1 MEPSTFDDQIFGDF
15 TSDTLGTLAGGTKA
29 IHAGPSATSVAN
41 AAAAGHGNLQVMM
54 GIGHSPTHD
63 GGGGGGGGGGGT
75 GGGQQHQ
82 RLPEVNSILAV
93 AGSPSY
99 KTVDYTN
106 LSKVEYHHLV
116 NGKLDGSSGGFSPP
130 AHQQQHHHQQQQQ
143 HQHQQQ
149 QQQHHLVAG
158 PAGANGKSIEYVNC
172 KLEYYT
178 ALPIAHDNANKIEF
192 VKTLDYNGN
201 GRLDYSTSSSS
212 SPNGSKALDYG
223 SAGPGGSKLDYE
235 TTIAMFQHPGPPPP
249 TAPGALVDPGA
260 MLNGPGGVGGPM
272 GSAGVNGGAPKPR
285 KPDDMNGA
293 SGSSPSTT
301 TNSNASPLD
310 GSGNG
315 KKNDKKK
322 TDPNGI
328 KKKKTRTTFT
338 AYQLEELE
346 HAFERAPYPDV
357 FAREELALKLNLSE
371 SRVQVWFQNRRAKW
385 RKREPPRKSAYLGNN
400 SPSAPLNGPI
410 GTTFGQFP
418 QTATVTPPGSV
429 DSWSTYQAPYELG
442 PHINLLSPA
451 VSPYGSYSTQYGTYM
466 PESHMFP
473 VRQHFDYGSPSRPG
487 VGEPGGDD
495 PGAHQHQHQHQH
507 HSHHGHHHAHHQHH
521 KPEHYASLD
530 DKFDAHCTAGL
541 PDGLT
546 NGKYVD
552 DTKYIHAVDVH
563 YNPDADPKYGN
574 CHQLDDPSMKAHYG
588 PPLPSQQSQQQPPTQ
603 QQQQHQQ
610 QQQPQQQGQCQSV
623 GVDDPDT
630 LGLVKDEENVTHSYV
645 LPSFLP

>member
-15 TSDTLGTLAGGTKA
+15 TSDTLGTLAGATKP
-29 IHAGPSATSVAN
+29 IHAGPSSSTVVA
-41 AAAAGHGNLQVMM
+41 ASGHGNLQVMM

-63 GGGGGGGGGGGT
+63 GGGGGGTGT
-75 GGGQQHQ
+75 HQ
-82 RLPEVNSILAV
+82 RLPEVNSILSV
-93 AGSPSY
+93 SGSPSY
-99 KTVDYTN
+99 KTIDYTN
-106 LSKVEYHHLV
+106 LSKVEYHHLA
-116 NGKLDGSSGGFSPP
+116 NGKLDGSSYSPP
-130 AHQQQHHHQQQQQ
+130 NGTPSHHPQQQQPSSG
-143 HQHQQQ
+143 
-149 QQQHHLVAG
+149 LG
-158 PAGANGKSIEYVNC
+158 PHPVPGGNKSLEYVNC

-178 ALPIAHDNANKIEF
+178 ALPIGHDNLNKIEF

-212 SPNGSKALDYG
+212 SPNGPKSIDYG
-223 SAGPGGSKLDYE
+223 GAPAGNGGKLDYE
-235 TTIAMFQHPGPPPP
+235 TTIAMFQHPGPPQGPS
-249 TAPGALVDPGA
+249 GSGMVDA
-260 MLNGPGGVGGPM
+260 SMLNSGQTNGVPVGGPGM
-272 GSAGVNGGAPKPR
+272 VTGLGPGKQR
-285 KPDDMNGA
+285 KSDDMNGA
-293 SGSSPSTT
+293 SGSSTPTT
-301 TNSNASPLD
+301 TTPMD
-310 GSGNG
+310 GAGNG

-400 SPSAPLNGPI
+400 SPSAPMNGPI
-410 GTTFGQFP
+410 GSSFSQFP

-451 VSPYGSYSTQYGTYM
+451 VSPYGSFSTQYGTYM

-473 VRQHFDYGSPSRPG
+473 VRQHYDYGSPSRPG
-487 VGEPGGDD
+487 EPGGDET
-495 PGAHQHQHQHQH
+495 GHQHQH
-507 HSHHGHHHAHHQHH
+507 HSHHHHHHAHHNHH
-521 KPEHYASLD
+521 KPDHYAPAME
-530 DKFDAHCTAGL
+530 DKFETHCTAGL

-552 DTKYIHAVDVH
+552 DTKYIHGVDVH
-563 YNPDADPKYGN
+563 HYPDADPKYGG
-574 CHQLDDPSMKAHYG
+574 CHQLDDPSLKAHYG
-588 PPLPSQQSQQQPPTQ
+588 PPQPSQQAQPPPSSQ
-603 QQQQHQQ
+603 QQQQQQ
-610 QQQPQQQGQCQSV
+610 QQQTQPGQCQPV
-623 GVDDPDT
+623 GVDDPDA
-630 LGLVKDEENVTHSYV
+630 LGMVKAEENVTHSYV

>member
-15 TSDTLGTLAGGTKA
+15 TSDTLGTLAGATKP
-29 IHAGPSATSVAN
+29 IHAGPSTSTVVA
-41 AAAAGHGNLQVMM
+41 ASGHGNLQVMM

-63 GGGGGGGGGGGT
+63 GGGNGGGGG
-75 GGGQQHQ
+75 HQ
-82 RLPEVNSILAV
+82 RLPEVNSILSV
-93 AGSPSY
+93 SGSPSY
-99 KTVDYTN
+99 KTIDYTN
-106 LSKVEYHHLV
+106 LSKVEYHHLA
-116 NGKLDGSSGGFSPP
+116 NGKLDGSSYSPP
-130 AHQQQHHHQQQQQ
+130 NGTQS
-143 HQHQQQ
+143 HQQQ
-149 QQQHHLVAG
+149 QQQQAG
-158 PAGANGKSIEYVNC
+158 LGSQPVPGGNKSLEYVNC

-178 ALPIAHDNANKIEF
+178 ALPIAHDNLNKIEF

-212 SPNGSKALDYG
+212 SPNGPKSIDYG
-223 SAGPGGSKLDYE
+223 APVGGIGAKLDYE
-235 TTIAMFQHPGPPPP
+235 TTIAMFQHPGPPQGPSSGGPP
-249 TAPGALVDPGA
+249 GMVEGSMLGSGQPNGAVGVPGMA
-260 MLNGPGGVGGPM
+260 GGVGPGK
-272 GSAGVNGGAPKPR
+272 AR
-285 KPDDMNGA
+285 KSDDMNGA
-293 SGSSPSTT
+293 SGSSTPTT
-301 TNSNASPLD
+301 TTPMD
-310 GSGNG
+310 GAGNG

-322 TDPNGI
+322 SDPNGI

-400 SPSAPLNGPI
+400 SPSAPMNGPI
-410 GTTFGQFP
+410 GSSFSQFP

-451 VSPYGSYSTQYGTYM
+451 VSPYGSFSTQYGTYM

-473 VRQHFDYGSPSRPG
+473 PVRQHYDYGSPSRPG
-487 VGEPGGDD
+487 EPGDGES
-495 PGAHQHQHQHQH
+495 GHQHQH
-507 HSHHGHHHAHHQHH
+507 HSHHHHHHAHHNHH
-521 KPEHYASLD
+521 NKPDHYAPTMD
-530 DKFDAHCTAGL
+530 EKFETHCSAGL

-552 DTKYIHAVDVH
+552 DTKYIHGVDVH
-563 YNPDADPKYGN
+563 HYPDADPKYGS

-588 PPLPSQQSQQQPPTQ
+588 PPQPSQQQGQPPPSSQ
-603 QQQQHQQ
+603 QQQQQQ
-610 QQQPQQQGQCQSV
+610 QQQQSQPGQCQPV
-623 GVDDPDT
+623 GVDDPDS
-630 LGLVKDEENVTHSYV
+630 LGMVKAEENVTHSYV

>member
-15 TSDTLGTLAGGTKA
+15 TSDTLGTLAGATKP
-29 IHAGPSATSVAN
+29 IHAGPSPSSVV
-41 AAAAGHGNLQVMM
+41 AASGHGNLQVMM

-63 GGGGGGGGGGGT
+63 GGGSAGSAGGSANGNGG
-75 GGGQQHQ
+75 HQ

-93 AGSPSY
+93 SGSPSY
-99 KTVDYTN
+99 KTIDYTN
-106 LSKVEYHHLV
+106 LSKVEYHHLA
-116 NGKLDGSSGGFSPP
+116 NGKLDGPSYSPP
-130 AHQQQHHHQQQQQ
+130 NGTHQQQQ
-143 HQHQQQ
+143 HGLGGHP
-149 QQQHHLVAG
+149 VPG
-158 PAGANGKSIEYVNC
+158 GNKSLEYVNC

-178 ALPIAHDNANKIEF
+178 ALPIAHDNLNKIEF

-212 SPNGSKALDYG
+212 SPNGPKSIDYG
-223 SAGPGGSKLDYE
+223 GGSGAKLDYE
-235 TTIAMFQHPGPPPP
+235 TTIAMFQHPGPPQQQQQQ
-249 TAPGALVDPGA
+249 
-260 MLNGPGGVGGPM
+260 GPSGGPPPPGT
-272 GSAGVNGGAPKPR
+272 GSSGMVDASMMSSNTGQPNGMPVGMASQGKPR
-285 KPDDMNGA
+285 KADDMNGA
-293 SGSSPSTT
+293 SGSSTPTT
-301 TNSNASPLD
+301 TTPMD
-310 GSGNG
+310 GAGNG

-400 SPSAPLNGPI
+400 SPSAPMNGPI
-410 GTTFGQFP
+410 GTSFSQFP

-451 VSPYGSYSTQYGTYM
+451 VSPYGSFSTQYGTYM

-473 VRQHFDYGSPSRPG
+473 VRQHYDYGSPSRPG
-487 VGEPGGDD
+487 D
-495 PGAHQHQHQHQH
+495 PGDESGGHQHQQH
-507 HSHHGHHHAHHQHH
+507 HGGHHHHHHAHHNHH
-521 KPEHYASLD
+521 KPADHYAPTTMD
-530 DKFDAHCTAGL
+530 DKFETHCTAGL

-552 DTKYIHAVDVH
+552 DTKYIHGVDVH
-563 YNPDADPKYGN
+563 HYPDTDPGKYGN

-588 PPLPSQQSQQQPPTQ
+588 PPQPSQQTQPPPSSQ
-603 QQQQHQQ
+603 QQQQQQ
-610 QQQPQQQGQCQSV
+610 QQTQPGQCQPV
-623 GVDDPDT
+623 GVDDPDS
-630 LGLVKDEENVTHSYV
+630 LGMVKAEENVTHSYV

>member
-15 TSDTLGTLAGGTKA
+15 TSETLGTLAGGAKP
-29 IHAGPSATSVAN
+29 IHAGPSPTSVAN
-41 AAAAGHGNLQVMM
+41 AASGHGNLQVMM

-63 GGGGGGGGGGGT
+63 GGGGGGGQQ
-75 GGGQQHQ
+75 QQHQ

-106 LSKVEYHHLV
+106 LSKVEYHHLA
-116 NGKLDGSSGGFSPP
+116 NGKLDGPSSASYSPP
-130 AHQQQHHHQQQQQ
+130 AHQQHQQQQQ
-143 HQHQQQ
+143 HQ
-149 QQQHHLVAG
+149 QHHHMVAG
-158 PAGANGKSIEYVNC
+158 PNGKSIEYVNC

-178 ALPIAHDNANKIEF
+178 ALPIGHDAGSKLEF

-212 SPNGSKALDYG
+212 SPNGSKVLDYG
-223 SAGPGGSKLDYE
+223 SGGPGGGKLDYE
-235 TTIAMFQHPGPPPP
+235 TTIAMFQHPGPPPGP
-249 TAPGALVDPGA
+249 TAQPGGQPGGLVDAGGA
-260 MLNGPGGVGGPM
+260 MQ
-272 GSAGVNGGAPKPR
+272 KQR
-285 KPDDMNGA
+285 KADVDMNGA
-293 SGSSPSTT
+293 SGSSTPTATT
-301 TNSNASPLD
+301 ASNASPLD

-473 VRQHFDYGSPSRPG
+473 VRQHFDYGSPSRAG
-487 VGEPGGDD
+487 VGEPGADE
-495 PGAHQHQHQHQH
+495 PGPHQQHQHQHP
-507 HSHHGHHHAHHQHH
+507 HHGHHAHHHASQQHQQHQQHQQQQQQHH
-521 KPEHYASLD
+521 KPDHYAPLD
-530 DKFDAHCTAGL
+530 DKFDTHCTAGL

-563 YNPDADPKYGN
+563 YNPDADPKYGT
-574 CHQLDDPSMKAHYG
+574 CHQLEDPAMKAHYG
-588 PPLPSQQSQQQPPTQ
+588 PPQQTQQPPSQ
-603 QQQQHQQ
+603 QQQQQTQQ
-610 QQQPQQQGQCQSV
+610 QQQQGQCQPV
-623 GVDDPDT
+623 GVDDPDG
-630 LGLVKDEENVTHSYV
+630 LGLVKAEESVTHSYV